1 MARVTIDDCLE
12 HVDNRF
18 SLIHLAS
25 ERARQLKEGA
35 KPLVAKKNKDIVLA
49 LREIAEGLI
58 TYDNIKNFEPANA
71 PDDLEVT
78 YSTPEGYSGGGGGE
92 D

>member
-1 MARVTIDDCLE
+1 MARVTIDDCLK

-18 SLIHLAS
+18 SLIHLAA
-25 ERARQLKEGA
+25 ERARQLKGGA
-35 KPLVAKKNKDIVLA
+35 KPLVSRKNKDIVLA

-58 TYDNIKNFEPANA
+58 TYDNIKNFEPASN

-78 YSTPEGYSGGGGGE
+78 YSTPDGYIGAVDE
-92 D
+92 

>member
-1 MARVTIDDCLE
+1 MARVTIDDCLKN
-12 HVDNRF
+12 VDNRF
-18 SLIHLAS
+18 SLIHLAA

-35 KPLVAKKNKDIVLA
+35 RPLVARKNKDIVLA

-58 TYDNIKNFEPANA
+58 TYENIKKFEPASH

-78 YSTPEGYSGGGGGE
+78 YSTPDGYIPA
-92 D
+92 DD